1 MERQT
6 SRQRQTD
13 RQRHGQTDD
22 GQAMDD
28 QTQTGNGN
36 FIGPSVG
43 EGSKKQS
50 GCTLPFTFRDS
61 SGTNGKRVYLCF
73 CFFCICVCVY
83 RCVCVYVHVRVCVC
97 VCVCVCWRISY
108 WIFGNCGHRTSARGS
123 SNRKKKQI
131 KQQKK
136 ISNCTLPLAQ
146 RILFTKVNYT
156 ADLLEETLS
165 CLYFDPDENPENTLK
180 VYQELRA

>member
-6 SRQRQTD
+6 SRQRQRQTD

-43 EGSKKQS
+43 EGSNKQS

-97 VCVCVCWRISY
+97 LCVCV
-108 WIFGNCGHRTSARGS
+108 
-123 SNRKKKQI
+123 
-131 KQQKK
+131 
-136 ISNCTLPLAQ
+136 LAHQ
-146 RILFTKVNYT
+146 
-156 ADLLEETLS
+156 LLNIWQLWTQNFS
-165 CLYFDPDENPENTLK
+165 
-180 VYQELRA
+180 

>member
-6 SRQRQTD
+6 SRQRQRQTD

-43 EGSKKQS
+43 EGSNKQS

-97 VCVCVCWRISY
+97 LCVCVGASVIEYLATVDTELQLEVHQTER
-108 WIFGNCGHRTSARGS
+108 R
-123 SNRKKKQI
+123 NR
-131 KQQKK
+131 
-136 ISNCTLPLAQ
+136 
-146 RILFTKVNYT
+146 
-156 ADLLEETLS
+156 
-165 CLYFDPDENPENTLK
+165 
-180 VYQELRA
+180 